1 MKATGNQKR
10 QNYREVIS
18 IVVLCALLA
27 LVSCQ
32 DGGSAAVE
40 SNMEGTERQSSNVA
54 TLPEHGPEHMDHNPK
69 HGGIFFMAL
78 DFRHHLE
85 GTLTGPGVFQLYLY
99 DARTRPLDPEKVK
112 EAEGTVHWGEFPDPP
127 GIPLK
132 IREDEEVLMAELD
145 REVEFPVTLTLFLR
159 FAGSDSGAE
168 PELFNFIFDEYSKS
182 SAIEEPG
189 TGED

>member
-40 SNMEGTERQSSNVA
+40 SNMEGTDRQSSNVP

-69 HGGIFFMAL
+69 QGGI
-78 DFRHHLE
+78 
-85 GTLTGPGVFQLYLY
+85 
-99 DARTRPLDPEKVK
+99 
-112 EAEGTVHWGEFPDPP
+112 
-127 GIPLK
+127 I
-132 IREDEEVLMAELD
+132 
-145 REVEFPVTLTLFLR
+145 
-159 FAGSDSGAE
+159 
-168 PELFNFIFDEYSKS
+168 
-182 SAIEEPG
+182 
-189 TGED
+189 

>member
-1 MKATGNQKR
+1 MKTKGNQRR
-10 QNYREVIS
+10 QDYREVIS
-18 IVVLCALLA
+18 KGGLCALLA
-27 LVSCQ
+27 FVSCQ
-32 DGGSAAVE
+32 GGGSAAVE
-40 SNMEGTERQSSNVA
+40 SSMEGTQRQSSNVT

-85 GTLTGPGVFQLYLY
+85 GTLTGPGMFGVYLY
-99 DARTRPLDPEKVK
+99 DARTRPLDPERVK

-132 IREDEEVLMAELD
+132 IWEDEGMLVAELD
-145 REVEFPVTLTLFLR
+145 EEVEFPLTLTLLLR
-159 FAGSDSGAE
+159 FSGSDPGAE

-189 TGED
+189 AGED

>member
-1 MKATGNQKR
+1 MKAKGNRKR
-10 QNYREVIS
+10 QDYREVIF
-18 IVVLCALLA
+18 IVVLCALFA
-27 LVSCQ
+27 FVSCQ
-32 DGGSAAVE
+32 DRGPAAVE
-40 SNMEGTERQSSNVA
+40 SSMEDRERQSSNGA

-85 GTLTGPGVFQLYLY
+85 GTLTGPGIFRVYLY

-132 IREDEEVLMAELD
+132 IGEDGGVMVAGLNRD
-145 REVEFPVTLTLFLR
+145 VEFPLTLTLLLR
-159 FAGSDSGAE
+159 FAGSHPGAE
-168 PELFNFIFDEYSKS
+168 PELFHFIFDEYSRS

-189 TGED
+189 AGQD